1 MKPTKHCARAELLGP
16 FIAGLSAPAVW
27 PRPRTSE
34 HPRSVEVTDRQ
45 EAKSTARSRPVT
57 RVLESALAEVAKLPP
72 DEQDVLATLLLDE
85 IKSEQRRANSLA
97 RSQALLES
105 LADEALA
112 EFKAGKT
119 KPLDKSL

>member
-1 MKPTKHCARAELLGP
+1 M
-16 FIAGLSAPAVW
+16 
-27 PRPRTSE
+27 
-34 HPRSVEVTDRQ
+34 
-45 EAKSTARSRPVT
+45 T
-57 RVLESALAEVAKLPP
+57 RVLEAALAELAKLPP

-85 IKSEQRRANSLA
+85 IKSEQRWANSLA